1 MTLPRNK
8 KRQCQEQTR
17 TLEQFDNVAGVLL
30 KEINLSTAL
39 GAVAHCRD
47 CVINLGMHLKQ
58 LKQGTLA
65 HKTILL

>member
-39 GAVAHCRD
+39 GAVAHCA
-47 CVINLGMHLKQ
+47 V
-58 LKQGTLA
+58 TV
-65 HKTILL
+65 